1 MSDIPQEVIDR
12 MMVKCARRCC
22 ICRRFRPT
30 KLQVHH
36 VDERSKGGSDDEDNL
51 IVVCLSCH
59 TDVHTRVP
67 FARRFSVDELKGHRD
82 GLLKLVA
89 DGRLPAGDTSD
100 TEEVVARIVH
110 VSLGRH
116 DHLESLSPEAI
127 EILLTAVASEG
138 VAQGNVHTIQHDGG
152 FVVMV
157 GGGQT
162 FGSDDRRVQAK
173 YKQGVK
179 QLIKTGLLE
188 HVSAE
193 LYEVTAYG
201 YLAADE
207 LAVDSSQ

>member
-1 MSDIPQEVIDR
+1 
-12 MMVKCARRCC
+12 MVKCARRCC
-22 ICRRFRPT
+22 VCRRFRPT

-36 VDERSKGGSDDEDNL
+36 VDERAKGGSDDEDNL

-59 TDVHTRVP
+59 TDVHTKVP
-67 FARRFSVDELKGHRD
+67 FVRRFSVDELKGHRD

-89 DGRLPAGDTSD
+89 DGRFPAGGTND

-110 VSLGRH
+110 VSRGSH
-116 DHLESLSPEAI
+116 DYLKSLSPEAI
-127 EILLTAVASEG
+127 EILLTAVSSEG
-138 VAQGNVHTIQHDGG
+138 VAQGNVHSIQHDGG

-157 GGGQT
+157 GGGKT
-162 FGSDDRRVQAK
+162 FDSDDRRMQAK

-179 QLIKTGLLE
+179 QLINTGLLE

-193 LYEVTAYG
+193 LYEVTDYG